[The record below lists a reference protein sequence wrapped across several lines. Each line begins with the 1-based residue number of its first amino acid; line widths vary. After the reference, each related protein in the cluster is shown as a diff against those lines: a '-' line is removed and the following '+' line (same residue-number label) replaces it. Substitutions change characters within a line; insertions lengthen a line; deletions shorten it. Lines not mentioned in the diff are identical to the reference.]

1 MTKIAF
7 LGTGT
12 MGMPMARNLA
22 RAGFELRAWNR
33 GADLPITMLS
43 DTEHPRVAPSRVPVG
58 PAGERPVGCMVPR
71 EIG

>member
-12 MGMPMARNLA
+12 MGMPMARKLA

-33 GADLPITMLS
+33 GADLLITMLS
-43 DTEHPRVAPSRVPVG
+43 AAAHPQGAPRG
-58 PAGERPVGCMVPR
+58 H
-71 EIG
+71 